1 MPFRKWFPIFSP
13 THRLFANLAMS
24 WWNVA
29 RDWEVKLWNH
39 FTKWWAF
46 VVINYEQ
53 ILFSVC
59 GKVWWNEMRCASF
72 AGICSYKYLV
82 LYFKGSR
89 VWLLEGKDW
98 VPATVTE
105 SNGGQVT
112 FRTEYD
118 KVSFH
123 VNESLKTVS
132 TTRHVLIA
140 TIVRT
145 SPPILAWYKFTDM
158 TVWIINDLS
167 R

>member
-1 MPFRKWFPIFSP
+1 MNGKLNYGIISRSGELLLLSIMNKS
-13 THRLFANLAMS
+13 RSVFAAKC
-24 WWNVA
+24 
-29 RDWEVKLWNH
+29 D
-39 FTKWWAF
+39 
-46 VVINYEQ
+46 
-53 ILFSVC
+53 
-59 GKVWWNEMRCASF
+59 GMRCDVPLSPGSALT
-72 AGICSYKYLV
+72 KDLV

-123 VNESLKTVS
+123 VNESLKTVC
-132 TTRHVLIA
+132 TTRHALIA

-145 SPPILAWYKFTDM
+145 SPPILA
-158 TVWIINDLS
+158 
-167 R
+167 